1 MTDSRYLKHN
11 CSFCSKPHKE
21 VGHSWQAH
29 LLSVLIKKV
38 RCCIILCILQD
49 FNQDFTSTLLIFV
62 CLFCF
67 ANQSKGLLAYFGN
80 FRLLAEFS
88 TPFVNQ
94 R

>member
-1 MTDSRYLKHN
+1 MCMLKDSN
-11 CSFCSKPHKE
+11 DNFS
-21 VGHSWQAH
+21 
-29 LLSVLIKKV
+29 
-38 RCCIILCILQD
+38 
-49 FNQDFTSTLLIFV
+49 STLLIFV
-62 CLFCF
+62 RLFCF